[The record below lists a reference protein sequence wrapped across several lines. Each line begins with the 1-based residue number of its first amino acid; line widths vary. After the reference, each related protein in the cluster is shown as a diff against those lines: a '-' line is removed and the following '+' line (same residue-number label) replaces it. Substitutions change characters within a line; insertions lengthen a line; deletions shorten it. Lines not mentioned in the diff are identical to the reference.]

1 MDINAYIN
9 ELGNA
14 IDDARSNPNDHTYVG
29 HTVRDAHDM
38 FQHAHDRQ
46 SKRAELWQVIID
58 FREERLSEEDLFS
71 FMQSF
76 DKSLTYYQFIQVL
89 EDI

>member
-1 MDINAYIN
+1 MDFNAYIT

-14 IDDARSNPNDHTYVG
+14 IDDARANPNNHADVG
-29 HTVRDAHDM
+29 HDVRDAHDM

-46 SKRAELWQVIID
+46 SQRAELWQAIMD
-58 FREERLSEEDLFS
+58 YREEYITEEDLFS

-76 DKSLTYYQFIQVL
+76 DKSLTYYEFIRVL
-89 EDI
+89 ESL